1 MLLFWIEIKMTH
13 LKHVRLFNFIR
24 LAAVLLMQHTW
35 SWNQSYKP
43 WKDLSTGWYSKL
55 STATNLKAH
64 VVKQDLEFR
73 SQGPTSCSF
82 VSQMHGKNS
91 QFFQLG
97 IEYLAMWAWEQG
109 IKDWDLICRCQEKGE
124 LESLSTFE
132 VGRGKVFTSLNGDPS
147 IVQRHLLQLQR
158 GLRHADPNN
167 QKPCGLAPQLMQTHG
182 PGSSNHKKQRVRST
196 CAVVV

>member
-13 LKHVRLFNFIR
+13 LKHVCLFNFIR

-35 SWNQSYKP
+35 SWDQSYKP

-55 STATNLKAH
+55 STAPNLKAH

-91 QFFQLG
+91 QFFQLEDRISSNVRVRTG
-97 IEYLAMWAWEQG
+97 DKRLGFDLLLPGKRWARKSLNLWSGKGKGLYFIERRSQHCTETSVAVATWFTSCGSQQPEAMW
-109 IKDWDLICRCQEKGE
+109 
-124 LESLSTFE
+124 LSSPADANPWTW
-132 VGRGKVFTSLNGDPS
+132 
-147 IVQRHLLQLQR
+147 QLQ
-158 GLRHADPNN
+158 
-167 QKPCGLAPQLMQTHG
+167 PQETK
-182 PGSSNHKKQRVRST
+182 S
-196 CAVVV
+196 